1 MSISIPV
8 ARPVSNPLG
17 RLHFLG
23 EGKMLGWTMVMPAVL
38 FLLLVGLYP
47 TIYVFALAFS
57 KTIPGGPLEFVGL
70 DNFARALVNPRF
82 WHGLYV
88 TAWFAILGV
97 AIQLVF
103 GFVMGL
109 SLQAVHARVRQLAT
123 TLFLIPMMITPAVVA
138 VLWRLLY
145 HPTIGPINYLLSL
158 VGINGPSWVS
168 DPFWTLPALVVADV
182 WQWTPFMTIL
192 LLAGLQSL
200 PRELYEAAHVDGATP
215 FRAFLDM
222 TMPMMKPFIFLAVFL
237 RVIDAFKMFDLV
249 FIVTH
254 GGPGNLSESIALFTY
269 IMGFQYVDLGLTAA
283 LSVIQI
289 IIIIVLGKMLL
300 AQLSRVSEESRGQ
313 A

>member
-1 MSISIPV
+1 MSITVPV
-8 ARPVSNPLG
+8 ARPFTSPWG
-17 RLHFLG
+17 RLRFLG
-23 EGKMLGWTMVMPAVL
+23 EGKMLGWSMVLPAVL
-38 FLLLVGLYP
+38 FLLLIGLYP

-57 KTIPGGPLEFVGL
+57 RYTPGQPLEFVGL
-70 DNFARALVNPRF
+70 NNFVRAVSTPRF
-82 WHGLYV
+82 WNGLYV
-88 TAWFAILGV
+88 TGWFAILGV

-103 GFVMGL
+103 GLVMGL
-109 SLQAVHARVRQLAT
+109 SLQAVHTRVRQFAT
-123 TLFLIPMMITPAVVA
+123 TLFLIPMMITPAVIA

-158 VGINGPSWVS
+158 IGIKGPTWVS
-168 DPFWTLPALVVADV
+168 DPFWTLPALVVADI

-215 FRAFLDM
+215 IRAFIDM
-222 TMPMMKPFIFLAVFL
+222 TLPMMKPFIFLAVFL

-249 FIVTH
+249 FVVTH
-254 GGPGNLSESIALFTY
+254 GGPGDLSESIAYFTY
-269 IMGFQYVDLGLTAA
+269 VMGFQYVDLGLTAA

-300 AQLSRVSEESRGQ
+300 AQLSRVSEESRG
-313 A
+313 